1 MKKSRWTIIVVPE
14 GSSASRAFEVSKTAV
29 ALVGTLA
36 IAAGLVALL
45 LGYGTV
51 ARSLDRARAKAI
63 AFENARLAQELGQIQ
78 VRVNALSDSVNSLEK
93 RDTQFRLLANL
104 DPIDPQVHAAGIG
117 GPSPAAD
124 PAEHASV
131 LLENAGQVRI
141 DLNAMIRRANLLTR
155 SFREAAES
163 LSIHTER
170 LAATPSIMP
179 TQGWLTSAF
188 ARMREHPI
196 LHEARP
202 HEGLDITAPAGSPI
216 EATANGTVIFAGWE
230 TGYGNLVVIDHGF
243 GIVTKFA
250 HASKIMVRVG
260 EKVRRG
266 EAIALVGNTGLSTGP
281 HLHYEV
287 HVNGRPVDPIRFV
300 LPNVV
305 TD

>member
-14 GSSASRAFEVSKTAV
+14 GSSASRAFEISKTAIT
-29 ALVGTLA
+29 LVGTLV
-36 IAAGLVALL
+36 IAAVVVALF

-51 ARSLDRARAKAI
+51 ARSLDMARAKAI

-78 VRVNALSDSVNSLEK
+78 TRVNALSDSVASLEQ

-104 DPIDPQVHAAGIG
+104 EPIDPQVHAVGIG
-117 GPSPAAD
+117 GPRPAAD
-124 PAEHASV
+124 SVERSSV
-131 LLENAGQVRI
+131 LLENAGQVKI
-141 DLNAMIRRANLLTR
+141 DLNAMIRRAHLLTR

-163 LSIHTER
+163 LTVHTER

-188 ARMREHPI
+188 ARLRDHPI

-202 HEGLDITAPAGSPI
+202 HEGLDITAPMGSPI
-216 EATANGTVIFAGWE
+216 EATANGTVVFSGWE

-250 HASKIMVRVG
+250 HASKLMVRVG
-260 EKVRRG
+260 DKVHRG
-266 EAIALVGNTGLSTGP
+266 QAIALVGNTGLSTGP

-287 HVNGRPVDPIRFV
+287 HVNGRPVDPVKFV